1 MGSRE
6 RQTSFSRA
14 KFLDNLFSVNGA
26 TAEQLFG
33 SLMKAAEAERRE
45 GLAGKFFGD
54 IISDIVK
61 RAGDYRLGG
70 DTGSYT
76 STISRAVRLVEL
88 ILEQGISDAEAERS
102 AISIH
107 AALMNS
113 MPKRMETALIGFLR
127 KHES

>member
-1 MGSRE
+1 VGSRE

-88 ILEQGISDAEAERS
+88 ILEQGISDAEVERS

-107 AALMNS
+107 AALTNS

>member
-1 MGSRE
+1 MGRRE
-6 RQTSFSRA
+6 KPASFSRTE
-14 KFLDNLFSVNGA
+14 FLDSLFSANGA

-33 SLMKAAEAERRE
+33 ALMKAVEVERRN
-45 GLAGKFFGD
+45 GPAGKFFGD
-54 IISDIVK
+54 IISDIIK

-70 DTGSYT
+70 DTGSYM